1 MESLGGPCALGLN
14 LVSGV
19 GIIILNKYIVARDGF
34 DYMVVLSFCHLV
46 FTCCFCQALVSLD
59 YVSIRGKIKLQER
72 LVLASVR
79 RVHERCRYYLVLFL
93 YLCENLH

>member
-1 MESLGGPCALGLN
+1 MESLGGSCPLGLN

-19 GIIILNKYIVARDGF
+19 GIIILNKYIVTRDGF

-59 YVSIRGKIKLQER
+59 YVSVRGKIKLQER

-79 RVHERCRYYLVLFL
+79 KVHERWRYYLIVYL
-93 YLCENLH
+93 YLSENQN